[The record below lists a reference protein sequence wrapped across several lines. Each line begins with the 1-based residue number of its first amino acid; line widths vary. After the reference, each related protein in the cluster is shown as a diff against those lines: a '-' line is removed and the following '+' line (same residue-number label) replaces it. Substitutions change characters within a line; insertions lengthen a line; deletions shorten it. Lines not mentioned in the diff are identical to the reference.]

1 MTQREAVLG
10 LVGMELIIFMAA
22 HMVLCFGFVYK
33 TVQKT
38 HQCTGPRWAQCQ
50 DLLCFSLCT
59 HSEKAE
65 SGQEVGR
72 EHSQDCWPHLTMEY
86 SIKYRLRKKKKKPQ
100 EKKEKQNKTKPT
112 QPKPLGVV
120 FPKQGLLG
128 DWLVH
133 HTAGGR
139 EGMTAFPLPGN
150 FYSDFLHLL
159 NYLNLDL
166 QVFLGFALLILFQ
179 GSEWQQEPTSK
190 ETKLQLT

>member
-86 SIKYRLRKKKKKPQ
+86 SIKYRLRKKKKKHR
-100 EKKEKQNKTKPT
+100 KKKKNKTKQNPPNQSPWELFSPSRDCLET
-112 QPKPLGVV
+112 GWYITLLVGEREWLPFHYLGI
-120 FPKQGLLG
+120 FIPISF
-128 DWLVH
+128 
-133 HTAGGR
+133 T
-139 EGMTAFPLPGN
+139 
-150 FYSDFLHLL
+150 Y
-159 NYLNLDL
+159 
-166 QVFLGFALLILFQ
+166 
-179 GSEWQQEPTSK
+179 
-190 ETKLQLT
+190 